1 MPSLQVLIKRRKR
14 GRTGV
19 ETWEV
24 VRARGHLDE
33 VQELKA
39 TEPTVGLDGK
49 ASKESMQ
56 LVLTEGAVLG
66 GGAFSR
72 VSIVTGGW
80 PPGAAVRGP
89 HAPNRAGQSKM
100 GAGRP
105 CDSWLLQGMGQFLHE
120 IVLGRRMLR
129 TCNREA
135 AAGCCPARC
144 CTVSPSCTGLW
155 WAGCSFKVAMV
166 TAGNLMGETVC
177 AKAHLNQPTRPET
190 GHLPA

>member
-1 MPSLQVLIKRRKR
+1 MPPLQVLIKRRKR

-39 TEPTVGLDGK
+39 TEPTVGPDGK

-80 PPGAAVRGP
+80 PRGAAVHG
-89 HAPNRAGQSKM
+89 
-100 GAGRP
+100 
-105 CDSWLLQGMGQFLHE
+105 
-120 IVLGRRMLR
+120 
-129 TCNREA
+129 
-135 AAGCCPARC
+135 
-144 CTVSPSCTGLW
+144 CTGLC
-155 WAGCSFKVAMV
+155 WAEQSCGGACIGA
-166 TAGNLMGETVC
+166 AGVC
-177 AKAHLNQPTRPET
+177 IA
-190 GHLPA
+190 

>member
-1 MPSLQVLIKRRKR
+1 MPALQVLIKRRKR

-39 TEPTVGLDGK
+39 TEPTVGPDGK

-72 VSIVTGGW
+72 VSIVTGGR
-80 PPGAAVRGP
+80 PLGAAMHGA
-89 HAPNRAGQSKM
+89 HARDCAVQNRAATGLGSALHGAPAWDCAGQKS
-100 GAGRP
+100 AASIVTGRQR
-105 CDSWLLQGMGQFLHE
+105 LAAALQGAAQYQIMHRV
-120 IVLGRRMLR
+120 VLGRVQLVW
-129 TCNREA
+129 
-135 AAGCCPARC
+135 G
-144 CTVSPSCTGLW
+144 
-155 WAGCSFKVAMV
+155 MV
-166 TAGNLMGETVC
+166 TGVDLLLETVC
-177 AKAHLNQPTRPET
+177 AEAHPNQPKRPLT
-190 GHLPA
+190 GPLPACRA